1 MTPHNIHRRSRR
13 HWLLGGLATLFTL
26 NAPDSVAA
34 HVAQHK
40 THAKSKA
47 KAKHKPKAAAQ
58 TSRDAPF
65 IPFAPLLNTPAV
77 QAFIQRAA
85 LAGVSE
91 AFATQ
96 MLTQSRLQPTV
107 KRYMDPPA
115 AGARKN
121 WAAYKSRFTDALR
134 IRKGQLF
141 LHTHDSTFAAAQAKY
156 GVPSA
161 VVAAIIGIETLYG
174 TFTGQFKLADVLP
187 TLAFD
192 YPRRAAFF
200 QDELLSFMQL
210 VQAGT
215 LDADTRG
222 SFAGAL
228 GLPQFMPG
236 SLQRWGAS
244 NRGVQRIDLSQP
256 EDAITSV
263 AAFLKGHGWI
273 AQAPIA
279 FEAVAINETN
289 AGELLKLDATPAYPH
304 SVIAGYAPAQTP
316 THLNYAVVDLQH
328 LDTPPEYLLTTQNFH
343 TIMQYNRSYFYA
355 AAVWYLAQK
364 LGL

>member
-1 MTPHNIHRRSRR
+1 MTIQNKRRA
-13 HWLLGGLATLFTL
+13 LLAASMGACFVWAVPTL
-26 NAPDSVAA
+26 AA
-34 HVAQHK
+34 HSPR
-40 THAKSKA
+40 HALELKA
-47 KAKHKPKAAAQ
+47 KTKIKTKGVKAKTKTKPKA
-58 TSRDAPF
+58 SGDAPF
-65 IPFAPLLNTPAV
+65 TPFINTPTV

-85 LAGVSE
+85 LAGVPETFSL
-91 AFATQ
+91 A
-96 MLTQSRLQPTV
+96 MLNQSRLQPLV
-107 KRYMDPPA
+107 KRYMDPPPV
-115 AGARKN
+115 GTLKN
-121 WAAYKSRFTDALR
+121 WAAYKTRFTDALR
-134 IRKGQLF
+134 IRKGQTF
-141 LHTHDSTFAAAQAKY
+141 LQTHATTFAAAQAKY
-156 GVPSA
+156 GVPQE
-161 VVAAIIGIETLYG
+161 VVASIIGIETLYG
-174 TFTGQFKLADVLP
+174 TFTGNFRLADVLP

-200 QDELLSFMQL
+200 QDELLAFMQL

-244 NRGVQRIDLSQP
+244 SLGAQRIDLSQP

-263 AAFLKGHGWI
+263 AAFLKGHGW
-273 AQAPIA
+273 QSGVPIA
-279 FEAVAINETN
+279 FEAPTIKETN
-289 AGELLKLDATPAYPH
+289 AGELLKLDATPVYPH
-304 SVIAGYAPAQTP
+304 TVIAQYAPSHAP
-316 THLNYAVVDLQH
+316 VNLNYAVVDLQH
-328 LDTPPEYLLTTQNFH
+328 LDASHEYLLTTQNFH

>member
-1 MTPHNIHRRSRR
+1 MNPINSRRS
-13 HWLLGGLATLFTL
+13 WLAGGFAALLTLGINPSFA
-26 NAPDSVAA
+26 AP
-34 HVAQHK
+34 AQTAKSSK
-40 THAKSKA
+40 TKTKSKA
-47 KAKHKPKAAAQ
+47 HGKIKPASKTQGETA
-58 TSRDAPF
+58 
-65 IPFAPLLNTPAV
+65 FAPRVSSPAV

-85 LAGVSE
+85 LAGVPE
-91 AFATQ
+91 AFSTQ
-96 MLTQSRLQPTV
+96 LLMASTLQPSV
-107 KRYMDPPA
+107 KRYMDPPP

-121 WAAYKSRFTDALR
+121 WPAYKTRFTDALR
-134 IRKGQLF
+134 IRKGQAF
-141 LHTHDSTFAAAQAKY
+141 LQNYEVTFTAAQAKY
-156 GVPSA
+156 GVPPA
-161 VVAAIIGIETLYG
+161 IIAAIIGIETLYG
-174 TFTGQFKLADVLP
+174 TFTGHFKLGDVLP

-210 VQAGT
+210 VQAGV
-215 LDADTRG
+215 LEHDTRG

-244 NRGVQRIDLSQP
+244 AQSAQRIDLTVP

-263 AAFLKGHGWI
+263 AAFLQGHGW
-273 AQAPIA
+273 QNGAPIA
-279 FEAVAINETN
+279 FEAPLMNEAK
-289 AGELLKLDATPAYPH
+289 AGEFLKLDATPVYSHVVVA
-304 SVIAGYAPAQTP
+304 SFAPSHAP
-316 THLNYAVVDLQH
+316 INLNYAVVDLQH
-328 LDTPPEYLLTTQNFH
+328 LDATHEYLLTTQNFH